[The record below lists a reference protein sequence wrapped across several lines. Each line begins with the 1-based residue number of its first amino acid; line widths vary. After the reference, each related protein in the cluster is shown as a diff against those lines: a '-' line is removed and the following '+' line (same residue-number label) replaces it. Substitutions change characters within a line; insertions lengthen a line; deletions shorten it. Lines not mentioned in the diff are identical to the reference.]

1 MAKNSETIGVLLL
14 LLVVA
19 GKSGGFQLTGLMND
33 VQKLSGMLNSMSN
46 ISQMALSGNML
57 ENIMPLLSSLG
68 EENKNDI
75 F

>member
-68 EENKNDI
+68 EDNKNDI